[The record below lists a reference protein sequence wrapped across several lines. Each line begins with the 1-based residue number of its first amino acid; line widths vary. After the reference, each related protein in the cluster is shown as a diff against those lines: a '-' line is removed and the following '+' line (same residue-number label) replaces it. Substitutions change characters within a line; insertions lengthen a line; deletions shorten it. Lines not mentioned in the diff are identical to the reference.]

1 MKTSRVRSY
10 GVIRASALLM
20 GLGFARA
27 AAAQVPPTPPIP
39 PVSPTPPTSVRT
51 PYGSEWTR
59 GFDIDRQAIA
69 DITRAAVDRSMAAL
83 RSMDSYKYSMQA
95 TESSFARM
103 RSLSELDE
111 MMARQRT
118 TAWTSGRVSTPP
130 AAWDAND
137 PADSLYRE
145 ARKALANDANRKA
158 ADLFRRIRD
167 QYPKSAYTPD
177 AGYWE
182 AYALQRIGGQDDLRA
197 AQYALTAQLKAF
209 PKATTNGDA
218 TALNAKIDIALAR
231 RGDASAALTLY
242 GRAVKASSD
251 GCPRAVDDERVD
263 ALNAL
268 TALDVDKAMPILKK
282 VLARRE
288 ACTQAMRRTA
298 VWLVASR
305 KTTDAAE
312 ILVNVA
318 KNDPDKDV
326 REQAVFWLSNVPTDE
341 AAGMLIDLV
350 KGNGDLDLRKRA
362 VYALSRSKSPRAAS
376 TLREVA
382 LDVNAPIELRADAV
396 QWYMQGAGRQSDDA
410 MSFLKDVYGRA
421 DDAQFKRSILS
432 SIAQQRTEAARDF
445 LMNVAQNQK
454 ESFETR
460 RSVLSYVSMAGV
472 LPAQIATLYDKTNE
486 LELKKQLLSTMSMLK
501 ENGGIDKLLDVARND
516 KNVELKKQ
524 ALSSLSR
531 SKDPRVLQ
539 LLQEIID
546 R

>member
-1 MKTSRVRSY
+1 MKTQRVRWY
-10 GVIRASALLM
+10 GAMRESALLV
-20 GLGFARA
+20 GLAWARV
-27 AAAQVPPTPPIP
+27 AAAQVPPLP
-39 PVSPTPPTSVRT
+39 PVAPTPARA
-51 PYGSEWTR
+51 PYGSDWTR
-59 GFDIDRQAIA
+59 GFGIDRQAIA
-69 DITRAAVDRSMAAL
+69 DITRDAVERSMAGLRAL
-83 RSMDSYKYSMQA
+83 DSYKYSMQSI
-95 TESSFARM
+95 EPSLARLT
-103 RSLSELDE
+103 SLSAFDELK
-111 MMARQRT
+111 ALQSLTGWT
-118 TAWTSGRVSTPP
+118 TTRVSTPP
-130 AAWDAND
+130 AAWDATD

-167 QYPKSAYTPD
+167 QYPKSTYTPD

-231 RGDASAALTLY
+231 RGDSFAAQTLY
-242 GRAVKASSD
+242 GRAVKASND
-251 GCPRAVDDERVD
+251 GCPRADDDERVD

-268 TALDVDKAMPILKK
+268 TALDADKAMPILKK

-318 KNDPDKDV
+318 KSDPDKEV

-362 VYALSRSKSPRAAS
+362 VYALSRSKSPRAAT

-382 LDVNAPIELRADAV
+382 LDANAPIELRSDAV
-396 QWYMQGAGRQSDDA
+396 QWYVQSKGRQSDDA
-410 MSFLKDVYGRA
+410 MLFLKDVYGRA

-432 SIAQQRTEAARDF
+432 SIAQQRSEAARDF
-445 LMNVAQNQK
+445 LLNVAQNQK
-454 ESFETR
+454 ESLETR

-472 LPAQIATLYDKTNE
+472 LPAQIATLYDRSNE
-486 LELKKQLLSTMSMLK
+486 VELKKQLLSTMSMLK

>member
-1 MKTSRVRSY
+1 MKTHRVRLY
-10 GVIRASALLM
+10 GAMRESALLV
-20 GLGFARA
+20 GLAWARV
-27 AAAQVPPTPPIP
+27 AAAQVPPLP
-39 PVSPTPPTSVRT
+39 PVAPTPPTPARA
-51 PYGSEWTR
+51 PYGSDWTR
-59 GFDIDRQAIA
+59 GFGIDRQAIA
-69 DITRAAVDRSMAAL
+69 DITRDAVERSMAGLRAL
-83 RSMDSYKYSMQA
+83 DSYKYSMQSI
-95 TESSFARM
+95 EPSLARLT
-103 RSLSELDE
+103 SLSAFDELK
-111 MMARQRT
+111 ALQSLTGWT
-118 TAWTSGRVSTPP
+118 TTRVSTPP
-130 AAWDAND
+130 AAWDATD

-167 QYPKSAYTPD
+167 QYPKSTYTPD

-231 RGDASAALTLY
+231 RGDSFAAQTLY
-242 GRAVKASSD
+242 GRAVKASND
-251 GCPRAVDDERVD
+251 GCPRADDDERVD

-268 TALDVDKAMPILKK
+268 TALDADKAMPILKK

-318 KNDPDKDV
+318 KSDPDKEV

-362 VYALSRSKSPRAAS
+362 VYALSRSKSPRAAT

-382 LDVNAPIELRADAV
+382 LDANAPIELRADAV
-396 QWYMQGAGRQSDDA
+396 QWYMQGKGRQSDDA

-421 DDAQFKRSILS
+421 DDAQFKRSILG
-432 SIAQQRTEAARDF
+432 SIAQQRSEAARDF
-445 LMNVAQNQK
+445 LLNVAQNQK
-454 ESFETR
+454 ESLETR

-486 LELKKQLLSTMSMLK
+486 VELKKQLLSTMSMLK